1 MTSTAKE
8 RRTTMI
14 DPEKHDQ
21 AFQAL
26 HRVLIE
32 ARLMGFEGESGEAIA
47 DVLDWAE
54 LLPTF
59 FRGDRENTGDFRNA
73 LKAIADKRPRF
84 GHALRVFDS
93 ATPAKSV
100 R

>member
-1 MTSTAKE
+1 
-8 RRTTMI
+8 MI

-21 AFQAL
+21 ALLAL

-32 ARLMGFEGESGEAIA
+32 ARSMGLEGESGEAIA

-54 LLPTF
+54 LLPGF
-59 FRGDRENTGDFRNA
+59 LLGERENTDDFRNA
-73 LKAIADKRPRF
+73 LQAISEKRSRF
-84 GHALRVFDS
+84 KNALRIFDRPIPS
-93 ATPAKSV
+93 KSP